1 VVVSEASRVQE
12 QVTVLDGRITKLD
25 EAAREMESGL
35 DKRLGLMASNTVSS
49 TRKQLENA
57 VDTIL
62 ADMSARSSQELGNQ
76 LEEACGRLKIVQKGI
91 EASVSESLKL
101 QVAETLKTFEHSMD
115 ELAQQAIGRLRN
127 TLANGLNSLVAS
139 LGQQFQVQGPV
150 NGESKRLPLD

>member
-1 VVVSEASRVQE
+1 
-12 QVTVLDGRITKLD
+12 
-25 EAAREMESGL
+25 
-35 DKRLGLMASNTVSS
+35 MASNTVSS

-62 ADMSARSSQELGNQ
+62 TDMSARSSQELGNQ

-115 ELAQQAIGRLRN
+115 ELAQQAIGRLRS

-139 LGQQFQVQGPV
+139 LGQQFQGQGPV